1 MQDHKHPTSDRL
13 RDDIDHGAAGD
24 KKGFPDPAAAPLG
37 TDDEAAGTPP
47 TARQREMAH
56 DAEIG
61 RGTNGPTIGPSSTGD
76 RRPIS
81 ARQSEGPGRRSQP
94 PEGTGADRDSGPP
107 QGVPPVLVFLGM
119 IAAVLAVLLA
129 AWLL

>member
-1 MQDHKHPTSDRL
+1 MQDDKRPTSDRL

-24 KKGFPDPAAAPLG
+24 KKGFPDPSAAPLG

-47 TARQREMAH
+47 TARQREMAYQ
-56 DAEIG
+56 AEID
-61 RGTNGPTIGPSSTGD
+61 RDAHGPSATGD

-81 ARQSEGPGRRSQP
+81 ARQSEGPGHRPQP
-94 PEGTGADRDSGPP
+94 PEGAGADRESGPP
-107 QGVPPVLVFLGM
+107 QGVPPVLVFLGI
-119 IAAVLAVLLA
+119 IAAVLAVLMA